1 MHCTAFPIK
10 AGSLILAW
18 TATAATA
25 FSTPRDAL
33 TFHHDPQRTG
43 WISNESTLT
52 PQNLSSQSFG
62 LIWQSPQLDG
72 VAGAP
77 PHIYASP
84 LYLDRLQLTD
94 GPYKDRTLS
103 VVFTAT
109 NAGFVYAINASA
121 HRDVPVGTILW

>member
-1 MHCTAFPIK
+1 MHSTAIPIK
-10 AGSLILAW
+10 VWSLILAC
-18 TATAATA
+18 TVTVADACSA
-25 FSTPRDAL
+25 PLDAL

-52 PQNLSSQSFG
+52 PRNVSSQSFG

-72 VAGAP
+72 IAGAP

-84 LYLDRLQLTD
+84 LYMDRLRLTY
-94 GPYKDRTLS
+94 GPFKDRALS

-109 NAGFVYAINASA
+109 NAGFVYAI
-121 HRDVPVGTILW
+121 